1 MSEGKEILLYMHSKQ
16 TTTNNNTVYLVFTT
30 NNNNTMYLQQT
41 TIQCI
46 YNEHYNNMNDT
57 TT

>member
-1 MSEGKEILLYMHSKQ
+1 MSEGKEILLYMYSKQ
-16 TTTNNNTVYLVFTT
+16 TTT
-30 NNNNTMYLQQT
+30 NNNTMYLQQT

-57 TT
+57 TTWMIDNYSE